1 MCQKMSKADFS
12 ALFTSI
18 FSAQTGVQRGFV
30 RNLFYRVFLF
40 CNFFLIKTFQSH
52 GNHTAEPPMPHA
64 ETKTTRLLICAHFN
78 CPKLRVI
85 HGSDILPTVKILV
98 EEGERGSKYL
108 KLSAMFTEHKKLKR

>member
-1 MCQKMSKADFS
+1 MCQKMSKTVFS
-12 ALFTSI
+12 ALVASI
-18 FSAQTGVQRGFV
+18 FSAQTGVQRGLV

-40 CNFFLIKTFQSH
+40 LISFLIKTFQSH
-52 GNHTAEPPMPHA
+52 GNHTTEPPMSHA

-98 EEGERGSKYL
+98 DGAERGSRY
-108 KLSAMFTEHKKLKR
+108 LSAMFMEHKELKR